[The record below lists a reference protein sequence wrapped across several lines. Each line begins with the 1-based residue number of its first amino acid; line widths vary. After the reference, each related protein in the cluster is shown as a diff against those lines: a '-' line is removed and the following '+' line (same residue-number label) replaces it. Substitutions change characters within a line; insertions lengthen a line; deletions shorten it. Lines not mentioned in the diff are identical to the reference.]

1 MTLVVW
7 IFALLA
13 ALVHIIVFIWEV
25 ALFERVGVHKG
36 VFAIPTAAVPATRLW
51 SFNVGFYNLF
61 LGCGMVAGVVAWASG
76 RTLVGQTLV
85 VFLCLFMVLSSVVLL
100 VADRLAMSRPR
111 GRGLGG
117 VLAEGLPPLAALVV
131 LGVSLG

>member
-1 MTLVVW
+1 MTVLVWVL
-7 IFALLA
+7 ALLA
-13 ALVHIIVFIWEV
+13 AAVHILVFAWE
-25 ALFERVGVHKG
+25 ALLFSRPGVHSG
-36 VFAIPTAAVPATRLW
+36 IFSVPAGDVPAVRLW
-51 SFNVGFYNLF
+51 AFGVGFYNLF

-100 VADRLAMSRPR
+100 VADRLAMGRPR
-111 GRGLGG
+111 GQALGG

-131 LGVSLG
+131 LGASLA